1 MVDLKGDLLLATV
14 DTASVKLLQ
23 QIGPAFPSGQLA
35 ALVGYPF
42 DLWVLHECQI
52 KLDSLNLDACEGHPS
67 LVASCPSEHT
77 LDTRAQRRRQPPLFS
92 SPVLEASGPVSQ
104 VGTPAATTI
113 ACSLSHP
120 LMDFFP
126 AMGEFRQMQ
135 RVMHLLRLCVLDV
148 FHAHNRDSSGATARV
163 QLEGN
168 GLDNAL
174 RMPPILE
181 TDN

>member
-1 MVDLKGDLLLATV
+1 
-14 DTASVKLLQ
+14 
-23 QIGPAFPSGQLA
+23 
-35 ALVGYPF
+35 
-42 DLWVLHECQI
+42 
-52 KLDSLNLDACEGHPS
+52 
-67 LVASCPSEHT
+67 
-77 LDTRAQRRRQPPLFS
+77 
-92 SPVLEASGPVSQ
+92 
-104 VGTPAATTI
+104 
-113 ACSLSHP
+113 
-120 LMDFFP
+120 MDFFP

-181 TDN
+181 TDNKRRVSMHHCSFSVKQDPCSFL